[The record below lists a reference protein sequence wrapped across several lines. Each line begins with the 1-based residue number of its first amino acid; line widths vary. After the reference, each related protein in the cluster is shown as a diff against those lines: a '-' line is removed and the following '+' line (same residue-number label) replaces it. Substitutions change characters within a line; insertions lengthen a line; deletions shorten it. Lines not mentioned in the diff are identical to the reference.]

1 MNEFVFWQFS
11 EIFIIPTYSNLF
23 VYESAGKSTPT
34 HPRGHPPG
42 LKAKSQKW
50 PKPSPHKPLGTPSP
64 WVQTEEKNLD
74 PDTYFAIAI
83 TICHYHFPQLRHRP
97 PPQLGWVTVG
107 PWASR
112 SGGWPAARRQTPAPP
127 RPPAAG
133 AAGPPASPAAA
144 AAGTGEPRRRCGPP
158 GRPVRQCPAWS
169 HTHRPPPLGN
179 CSSSRSMGQQLLT

>member
-1 MNEFVFWQFS
+1 MNSYFGNSQKFS
-11 EIFIIPTYSNLF
+11 LFLLIRTCSCMNQQENLPQPTP
-23 VYESAGKSTPT
+23 GGTPLVLKPKVKNGQNPAPT
-34 HPRGHPPG
+34 SPWGHPPRG
-42 LKAKSQKW
+42 SKLKKKILI
-50 PKPSPHKPLGTPSP
+50 PTLTLPLPLP
-64 WVQTEEKNLD
+64 
-74 PDTYFAIAI
+74 FAI
-83 TICHYHFPQLRHRP
+83 TISHSSGTDP